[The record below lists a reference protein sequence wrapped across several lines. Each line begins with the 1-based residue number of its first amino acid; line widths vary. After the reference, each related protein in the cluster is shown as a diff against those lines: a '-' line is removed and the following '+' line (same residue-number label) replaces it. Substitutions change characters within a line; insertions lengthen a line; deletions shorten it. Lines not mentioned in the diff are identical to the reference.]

1 MKHIINL
8 LLALTLSSCAHNMPK
23 TANSINK
30 DKFMGSWY
38 VIAGRFTF
46 LEEGQHNSIET
57 YTWNEKDQ
65 RIDID
70 FRFNKDHF
78 DGKLKS
84 IPQKGFIYNTQT
96 NAHWKV
102 QPFWPLKL
110 DYLVLLCDPDYQW
123 TVIGVPSQKYVWIM
137 AREKHI
143 PEETLQKIIQKI
155 KEIPYDTKDI
165 VRVPQR

>member
-1 MKHIINL
+1 M
-8 LLALTLSSCAHNMPK
+8 LTLASCSHNMPK
-23 TANSINK
+23 TVDYINK

-57 YTWNEKDQ
+57 YTWNEKEQ

-70 FRFNKDHF
+70 FRFNKDRF

-84 IPQKGFIYNTQT
+84 LPQKGFIYNTQT
-96 NAHWKV
+96 NAHWKI

-110 DYLVLLCDPDYQW
+110 DYLILLCDPDYQW
-123 TVIGVPSQKYVWIM
+123 TVIGVPSQKYIWIM
-137 AREKHI
+137 AREKQI
-143 PEETLQKIIQKI
+143 SEETLQKILQKL
-155 KEIPYDTKDI
+155 KNIPYDTKNI

>member
-1 MKHIINL
+1 MKL
-8 LLALTLSSCAHNMPK
+8 LSQLAFLVILTSCSHQMPK
-23 TANSINK
+23 TADYIDR
-30 DKFMGSWY
+30 DKFMGTWY

-46 LEEGQHNSIET
+46 LEEGQHNSVEK
-57 YTWNEKDQ
+57 YTWNEKEQ

-70 FRFNKDHF
+70 FSFNKDSF

-84 IPQKGFIYNTQT
+84 IPQKGFIENKQT

-110 DYLVLLCDPDYQW
+110 DYLVLLCDPQYRW
-123 TVIGVPSQKYVWIM
+123 TVIGVPSQKYLWIM
-137 AREKHI
+137 AREKTL
-143 PEETLQKIIQKI
+143 PEETLQKILSDLNQRG
-155 KEIPYDTKDI
+155 YDNSHI